1 MAHFAQLDENNI
13 VTQVIV
19 VGNDDCTDANGNEVE
34 SIGVAFCQ
42 KLLGAETNWK
52 QTSYNNSIRV
62 RYAGI
67 GYSYNAE
74 LDAFIAPKPFASWVL
89 NEETAD
95 WVSPLGAAPELT
107 EEEVEARSFYRW
119 DEEAHQEDN
128 TTGWVLETPPA
139 PEPPAPEEPVV
150 VFDAPTSND
159 PVIDFSTNSTSV
171 SFSNNTTSSF
181 GNSVSSLF

>member
-1 MAHFAQLDENNI
+1 MAHFACLDENNI

-19 VGNDDCTDANGNEVE
+19 VGNDDCTDSNGAEVE

-42 KLLGAETNWK
+42 KLLGADTNWK

-74 LDAFIAPKPFASWVL
+74 LDAFIAPKPFASWIL

-95 WVSPLGAAPELT
+95 WESPVGAAPTLT
-107 EEEVEARSFYRW
+107 EAEVEARSFYVW
-119 DEEAHQEDN
+119 DEENGEWDL
-128 TTGWVLETPPA
+128 TT
-139 PEPPAPEEPVV
+139 PEPVE
-150 VFDAPTSND
+150 
-159 PVIDFSTNSTSV
+159 
-171 SFSNNTTSSF
+171 
-181 GNSVSSLF
+181 

>member
-1 MAHFAQLDENNI
+1 MAHFCQLDENNI

-19 VGNDDCTDANGNEVE
+19 VGNDDCTDSNGAEVE

-42 KLLGAETNWK
+42 KLLGADTNWK

-74 LDAFIAPKPFASWVL
+74 LDAFIAPKPFASWIL

-95 WVSPLGAAPELT
+95 WESPVGAAPTLT
-107 EEEVEARSFYRW
+107 EAQVTARSYYTW
-119 DEEAHQEDN
+119 DEENGEWDL
-128 TTGWVLETPPA
+128 TT
-139 PEPPAPEEPVV
+139 PE
-150 VFDAPTSND
+150 APTEE
-159 PVIDFSTNSTSV
+159 
-171 SFSNNTTSSF
+171 
-181 GNSVSSLF
+181 